1 MRVVL
6 ADDQEMVRAGLR
18 MLIDFQPDLEVVGE
32 AADGLAAVEVV
43 TRLRPDVVLMDVRM
57 PRCDGIEA
65 ARRVLAAVPDVA
77 VVVLTTFDEDGSLAE
92 ALRAGVSGFLLKTP
106 PPEQLL
112 HAVRTVAAGNGLLD
126 PAVTLRVIAASAK
139 APAPDPVA
147 AARLA
152 GLTKRETDVLRAG
165 GRGPTNAEIAAAL
178 PGGGDGEDLPVPD
191 ADEAG
196 VAGPRAGG
204 RVRLPQRPGAPAP
217 DRPLN
222 AGCPAGNSRPGH
234 PGREQVRRPGRRPGP

>member
-1 MRVVL
+1 MTAVRVVL

-32 AADGLAAVEVV
+32 AADGVEAVEVV

-92 ALRAGVSGFLLKTP
+92 ALRAGVSGFLLKTA

-112 HAVRTVAAGNGLLD
+112 HAIRTVAAGNGLLD

-139 APAPDPVA
+139 APAPDPSS

-152 GLTKRETDVLRAG
+152 GLTTRETDVLRLVAEG
-165 GRGPTNAEIAAAL
+165 LTNAEIAAAL
-178 PGGGDGEDLPVPD
+178 YLGEATVKTYLSRMLMKLELRDRVQAVAFAFRSGLVP
-191 ADEAG
+191 
-196 VAGPRAGG
+196 
-204 RVRLPQRPGAPAP
+204 L
-217 DRPLN
+217 
-222 AGCPAGNSRPGH
+222 H
-234 PGREQVRRPGRRPGP
+234 PTDP

>member
-1 MRVVL
+1 MTAVRVVL

-32 AADGLAAVEVV
+32 AADGLEAVDVV

-65 ARRVLAAVPDVA
+65 SRRVLAAVPEVA

-92 ALRAGVSGFLLKTP
+92 ALRAGVSGFLLKTA

-112 HAVRTVAAGNGLLD
+112 HAIRTVAAGNGLLD
-126 PAVTLRVIAASAK
+126 PAVTLRVIASSARS
-139 APAPDPVA
+139 PAPDPAA

-152 GLTKRETDVLRAG
+152 TLTARETDVLRLVADG
-165 GRGPTNAEIAAAL
+165 LTNGEIAARL
-178 PGGGDGEDLPVPD
+178 YLGEATVKTHLSRMLTKLDLRDRVQAVAFAFRSGLVP
-191 ADEAG
+191 
-196 VAGPRAGG
+196 
-204 RVRLPQRPGAPAP
+204 LH
-217 DRPLN
+217 PLD
-222 AGCPAGNSRPGH
+222 P
-234 PGREQVRRPGRRPGP
+234 